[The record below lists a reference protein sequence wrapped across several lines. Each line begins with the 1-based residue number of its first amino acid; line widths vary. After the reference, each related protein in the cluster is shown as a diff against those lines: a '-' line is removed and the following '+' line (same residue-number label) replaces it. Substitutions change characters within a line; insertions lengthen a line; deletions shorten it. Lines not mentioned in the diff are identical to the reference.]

1 MEEGLSGYL
10 CYLVNPGDRIV
21 DIQDI
26 VAGTEAE
33 AVEQVRA
40 LVASRP
46 RCTAEIWRDSR
57 LVRKNIWPSAPSRGR
72 R

>member
-21 DIQDI
+21 DIQNI

-33 AVEQVRA
+33 AVEKVRV

-46 RCTAEIWRDSR
+46 RCTAEIWQDSR
-57 LVRKNIWPSAPSRGR
+57 LVRKNIWPSAPNRKR

>member
-1 MEEGLSGYL
+1 MSGYL
-10 CYLVNPGDRIV
+10 CYLVNPGNRIV

-33 AVEQVRA
+33 AVEKVRT

-46 RCTAEIWRDSR
+46 RCTAEIWQDSR
-57 LVRKNIWPSAPSRGR
+57 LVRKNIWPSAPSRNR
-72 R
+72 RR

>member
-1 MEEGLSGYL
+1 MENGLIEYR
-10 CYLVNPGDRIV
+10 CYFVNSADHIV
-21 DIQDI
+21 GVQDV

-46 RCTAEIWRDSR
+46 RCTAEIWQDSR
-57 LVRKNIWPSAPSRGR
+57 LVRKNIWPSGALPGR

>member
-1 MEEGLSGYL
+1 MSGYL
-10 CYLVNPGDRIV
+10 CYLVNPGNRIV

-26 VAGTEAE
+26 IASTEAE
-33 AVEQVRA
+33 AVEMVRM

-46 RCTAEIWRDSR
+46 RCTAEIWQDSR
-57 LVRKNIWPSAPSRGR
+57 LVRKNIWPSPPSRKR